1 MFDLLILAMLAA
13 AFAAAIAYVW
23 ACLDMIRPPDDT
35 P

>member
-1 MFDLLILAMLAA
+1 MSDLLMLAMLAV

-23 ACLDMIRPPDDT
+23 ACLDMIRPPDNK